1 MVFEPFVLRI
11 GGPLCINCCW
21 FHFILYTAGATL
33 YLMLWEPLCMYFANS
48 QKGRRDEWA
57 GRRLYFKCS
66 LSHFVLGIGGPLCI
80 KCCWGHFIIHASTL
94 YLILL
99 EPLCMYFAN
108 SQKGRRIEWAGWCGL
123 SAWEKSERNVRKPNS
138 GKIQKRRET
147 NIFATSD
154 RSVRKVNEELLEGWK
169 QRDKYF
175 CQKLR
180 TECFG
185 EIFFFFAILTSRTF
199 IFKSIFQWWYRRLPS
214 NEIVSYKSGKITQG
228 GSLVTCRQFP
238 RQICQIVWFR
248 SNDFPSTS
256 FHLKMGIFATGDTIS
271 SRDHSHDHWSFSI
284 FAPF

>member
-11 GGPLCINCCW
+11 CGPLCINCCW
-21 FHFILYTAGATL
+21 FHFILYTAGAIL
-33 YLMLWEPLCMYFANS
+33 YLM
-48 QKGRRDEWA
+48 
-57 GRRLYFKCS
+57 
-66 LSHFVLGIGGPLCI
+66 
-80 KCCWGHFIIHASTL
+80 
-94 YLILL
+94 LL

-108 SQKGRRIEWAGWCGL
+108 SQKGRRIEWAGWRGL

-154 RSVRKVNEELLEGWK
+154 RNVRKVNEELLERWK

-185 EIFFFFAILTSRTF
+185 EIFFFFAIFTSRTF

-214 NEIVSYKSGKITQG
+214 NEIVSYKSGKITHG
-228 GSLVTCRQFP
+228 GSLVTWRQFP

-256 FHLKMGIFATGDTIS
+256 FHLKLGIFATGDTIFS
-271 SRDHSHDHWSFSI
+271 GDHSHNHSHFLHIFIFISFYLFPPVANVSQVDSRVV
-284 FAPF
+284 

>member
-33 YLMLWEPLCMYFANS
+33 YL
-48 QKGRRDEWA
+48 
-57 GRRLYFKCS
+57 RLLDPF
-66 LSHFVLGIGGPLCI
+66 
-80 KCCWGHFIIHASTL
+80 
-94 YLILL
+94 
-99 EPLCMYFAN
+99 CMYFAN

-138 GKIQKRRET
+138 GKIQKHSET

-154 RSVRKVNEELLEGWK
+154 RSVRKVNEELLERWN

-185 EIFFFFAILTSRTF
+185 EIFFFFAIHLEPLYSRPYF
-199 IFKSIFQWWYRRLPS
+199 SDDI
-214 NEIVSYKSGKITQG
+214 G
-228 GSLVTCRQFP
+228 GPLEWNSEL
-238 RQICQIVWFR
+238 
-248 SNDFPSTS
+248 
-256 FHLKMGIFATGDTIS
+256 
-271 SRDHSHDHWSFSI
+271 
-284 FAPF
+284 